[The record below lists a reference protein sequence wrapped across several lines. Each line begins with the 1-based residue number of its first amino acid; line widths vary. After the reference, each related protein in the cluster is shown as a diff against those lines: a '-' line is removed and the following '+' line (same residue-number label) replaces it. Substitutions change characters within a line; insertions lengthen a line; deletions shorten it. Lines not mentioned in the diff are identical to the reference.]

1 MRSLSTKQVNLIK
14 RFEIFSNNISVV
26 HRCIKQLKNE
36 VMKRCSLTG
45 SQGIY
50 LAYLIL
56 YKDGL
61 TGSQLAEIVG
71 ADKAEVSRAFKVLY
85 DKGYICYPDFHGTK
99 RYNTT
104 AMITDKAREMMVPV
118 IDEIC
123 RLIDEISLT
132 NIDEEHRTI
141 MYRALRTTAG
151 NIKKCIDEKCEEER
165 NSTNG

>member
-61 TGSQLAEIVG
+61 TGQSACRDSGSGTRQ
-71 ADKAEVSRAFKVLY
+71 EVSRAFKVLY
-85 DKGYICYPDFHGTK
+85 ERGYICYPDFHGTK

-151 NIKKCIDEKCEEER
+151 NIKKCIDEKCEEEKKE
-165 NSTNG
+165 N

>member
-85 DKGYICYPDFHGTK
+85 DKDYICYPDFHGTK

-118 IDEIC
+118 
-123 RLIDEISLT
+123 IDEISLT

-151 NIKKCIDEKCEEER
+151 NIKKCIDEKCEEEKKE
-165 NSTNG
+165 N